1 MYCKLLINEPIYI
14 KIRSIN
20 SSKVYCKYCA
30 SGFPVITHIVL
41 IVAKCIVN
49 YNVNPYYLGI
59 TDVLI
64 VAKCIVN
71 TLTINSG

>member
-1 MYCKLLINEPIYI
+1 M
-14 KIRSIN
+14 
-20 SSKVYCKYCA
+20 YCKYCA